1 MNSTSKNAENKTVNN
16 PGIAAKFIILSLI
29 GIFVFFVPIRAG
41 GASTIP
47 VEFLVSYLISSFKP
61 VVRLYALAVIL
72 IAAVLPFIRKTWKKD
87 ALTTVF
93 TFSKILGAV
102 FTVIVFSGFGPE
114 PIIRAD
120 HGPFLFEALVIQVG
134 ALLPI
139 GSIFLTCLMN
149 YGFIDF
155 IGQFLRPI
163 MRTIWKTP
171 GRSAVDAAAS
181 FMGGNAIGLMLTN
194 EMYKNQRYNTR
205 EASVIATGFPV
216 VCVSFFIVVAKTAS
230 IMHLWTQ
237 FFLTSLLVTY
247 GVTAITA
254 RLYPLAGKSA
264 GYYREGEGVPEEKPD
279 GRLIKAAWTEGL
291 RVCQD
296 AGPVLSNITKNVKN
310 SFGLIL
316 EVLPNFMSIGL
327 ISLILDNYT
336 PVFDWFGYLF
346 YPVTLLLQIPE
357 PLLAAKAA
365 FLGLAEMYLPVLV
378 VAGAPERT
386 RFIISILSISQVLMF
401 TSTIPC
407 ITATEIPVSLR
418 EMMIIWLERTILSLF
433 LIVPASYLLFLWI
446 Q

>member
-1 MNSTSKNAENKTVNN
+1 
-16 PGIAAKFIILSLI
+16 
-29 GIFVFFVPIRAG
+29 
-41 GASTIP
+41 
-47 VEFLVSYLISSFKP
+47 
-61 VVRLYALAVIL
+61 
-72 IAAVLPFIRKTWKKD
+72 
-87 ALTTVF
+87 
-93 TFSKILGAV
+93 
-102 FTVIVFSGFGPE
+102 
-114 PIIRAD
+114 
-120 HGPFLFEALVIQVG
+120 
-134 ALLPI
+134 
-139 GSIFLTCLMN
+139 
-149 YGFIDF
+149 
-155 IGQFLRPI
+155 
-163 MRTIWKTP
+163 
-171 GRSAVDAAAS
+171 
-181 FMGGNAIGLMLTN
+181 
-194 EMYKNQRYNTR
+194 MYKNQRYNTR

-264 GYYREGEGVPEEKPD
+264 GYYREGEGGPEEKPD

-327 ISLILDNYT
+327 ISLILENYT

-433 LIVPASYLLFLWI
+433 LIVPAAYLLFLWI

>member
-1 MNSTSKNAENKTVNN
+1 MKNTPEVPENTTS
-16 PGIAAKFIILSLI
+16 PGIKAKFVVLSLI
-29 GIFVFFVPIRAG
+29 GIFMFFVPVPSN
-41 GASTIP
+41 GATTIP
-47 VEFLVSYLISSFKP
+47 IEYLVSFLTGHFMAAG
-61 VVRLYALAVIL
+61 RLYALAVIL
-72 IAAVLPFIRKTWKKD
+72 IATAMPFIKKTWNKD
-87 ALTTVF
+87 AITTIF
-93 TFSKILGAV
+93 TFTKILGAV
-102 FTVIVFSGFGPE
+102 FTVIVFSGVGPE
-114 PIIRAD
+114 PIMRAD
-120 HGPFLFEALVIQVG
+120 HGPFLFESLAVQVG
-134 ALLPI
+134 TLIPI
-139 GSIFLTCLMN
+139 GAIFLTCLMN

-254 RLYPLAGKSA
+254 CLYPLAGKSA

-327 ISLILDNYT
+327 ISLILENYT
-336 PVFDWFGYLF
+336 PVFDWFGYLIPLHCF
-346 YPVTLLLQIPE
+346 YRFRNHSWLQKPRSWAWRKCI
-357 PLLAAKAA
+357 
-365 FLGLAEMYLPVLV
+365 F
-378 VAGAPERT
+378 
-386 RFIISILSISQVLMF
+386 RFS
-401 TSTIPC
+401 
-407 ITATEIPVSLR
+407 
-418 EMMIIWLERTILSLF
+418 
-433 LIVPASYLLFLWI
+433 
-446 Q
+446 